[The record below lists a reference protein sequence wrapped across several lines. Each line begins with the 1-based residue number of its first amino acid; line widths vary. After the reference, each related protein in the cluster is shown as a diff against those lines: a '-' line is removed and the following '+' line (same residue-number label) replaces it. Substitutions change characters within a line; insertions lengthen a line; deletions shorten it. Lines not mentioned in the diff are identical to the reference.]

1 MLRTIGARR
10 SCSQLHLLPV
20 SSTAPLHTIEKEHF
34 CYEFK
39 VCFFRLLFIPSF
51 QQHERSQF
59 DAYYHSHSLLFLSSL
74 SHANPKAFHPG
85 ASPNLSIT
93 LPVPQWAAFLK
104 NSNIAFSL
112 GFHPL
117 FLFLPSAVQAKEMHW
132 KPVVL
137 GAGTFPCTAQS
148 VPPSKQPSYIA
159 SCYFSHFH

>member
-1 MLRTIGARR
+1 MLRTIGAHRT
-10 SCSQLHLLPV
+10 CSQLHLLPE

-74 SHANPKAFHPG
+74 SPANPKAFHPG

-104 NSNIAFSL
+104 NSNIDFSL

-117 FLFLPSAVQAKEMHW
+117 FLFLPFQCKQRRCTGSLWCWGLEPFHVQLNLYIQATVH
-132 KPVVL
+132 
-137 GAGTFPCTAQS
+137 C
-148 VPPSKQPSYIA
+148 IA